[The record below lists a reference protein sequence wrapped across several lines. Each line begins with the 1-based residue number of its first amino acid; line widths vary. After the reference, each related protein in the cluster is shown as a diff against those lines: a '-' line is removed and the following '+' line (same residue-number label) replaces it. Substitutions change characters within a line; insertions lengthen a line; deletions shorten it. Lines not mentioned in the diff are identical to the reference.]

1 MVRGSWRASVHGVA
15 RESDTIECQAGT
27 HAWDHE
33 GRVTDISFCSLA
45 LTKVES
51 HDRRAVAGI
60 WGDCGQLCPSTWEMH
75 KHGRPQSPLRV
86 KRRVWASSRHGGS
99 WWLVQHHAC
108 LQVPWPGL
116 ALTPLHVPLLDSEMP
131 GEGCRVGTGLV

>member
-1 MVRGSWRASVHGVA
+1 MVRGSWRASVHGVVK
-15 RESDTIECQAGT
+15 ESDTIKCQAGT
-27 HAWDHE
+27 HTWDHE
-33 GRVTDISFCSLA
+33 GRVTDISFCALA

-75 KHGRPQSPLRV
+75 KHGRPQSPLSQTQSMGLQLTWWV
-86 KRRVWASSRHGGS
+86 LVGWCSITHASRS
-99 WWLVQHHAC
+99 
-108 LQVPWPGL
+108 PGL

-131 GEGCRVGTGLV
+131 GESCRVGTGLV